1 MTVVNRTVANRFG
14 LSAKIRGLLA
24 CGALLTLAFGSA
36 QAQVPDGSPAAAAG
50 GNRVQS
56 VDATRTGAGVF
67 LTIHMKQPVGAVPRN
82 FSVTRPAR
90 IALDL
95 MGATNGLGRNAVTV
109 DQGNLRSV
117 DVVQAQGRTRV
128 VLNLVRSVAYTVTT
142 SGNTVL
148 VALGNVDETAPTFP
162 AAPVSASSQPAS
174 SHALTAQTVAAASA
188 AVPQAVRTIRALDFR
203 RGDNGEGRV
212 VVDLSDPN
220 TAVNIQQKGT
230 SVFVDFEGTTIPD
243 SLRRRLDVTDFGTP
257 VAQVTANQDVGK
269 TRLVIQGRGLWQQ
282 DAYQSDNQFVIE
294 LKPVHADPTKL
305 FPGGGRGYHGQRLSL
320 NFQNVDVRSLLQV
333 IADFTN
339 LNIITSDS
347 VHGTITLRLKD
358 VPWDQALDIILQSK
372 NLGMRKN
379 NNVIL
384 IAPREELA
392 LKEKQTLEAQSQIES
407 LEPVR
412 SESFVLNYSRAVDVR
427 NLLMGGG
434 PGGGGGRQGLLS
446 KRGSVVL
453 DTRTNQIFVQ
463 DIPERLDEIGR
474 LISRIDVPTRQ
485 VMIEARIVEAQDTF
499 SQDIGSRLGIV
510 HYGPTSWVN
519 GGAGSTYG
527 TGTGAAAGGFNTTS
541 VGNTT
546 ITNPNFVNLPAASQN
561 GFNPGIIG
569 LTLFDR
575 SISNLLNL
583 ELSALEVDGQAN
595 DVASP
600 RVVTANNVKAT
611 IMQGT
616 QIPYQTVSAGGGIGM
631 VQFENAVLSLEVTP
645 QITPDGDVFLT
656 VKVHK
661 DTPNPSVSSAAG
673 VAIDTKS
680 VDTQV
685 LVQNGGTVV
694 IGGIFEKIQTT
705 TTTKIPFLGDLPYIG
720 IFFRDRAKT
729 NNRTEL
735 LIFITPRVISQQV
748 DRAASQM

>member
-1 MTVVNRTVANRFG
+1 MTVANLRG
-14 LSAKIRGLLA
+14 IPSKIRSLLA
-24 CGALLTLAFGSA
+24 CGIALSVVLGSA
-36 QAQVPDGSPAAAAG
+36 QAQVPGGAAAEAAAG
-50 GNRVQS
+50 NSVQS
-56 VDATRTGAGVF
+56 VSATRTGAGVF
-67 LTIHMKQPVGAVPRN
+67 LTIRMQKPVTAVPRN
-82 FSVTRPAR
+82 FSVMRPAR

-95 MGATNGLGRNAVTV
+95 MGATNGLGHNAVTI

-117 DVVQAQGRTRV
+117 DVVQAEGRTRI
-128 VLNLVRSVAYTVTT
+128 VLNLVRSVAYTV
-142 SGNTVL
+142 SANGNTVL
-148 VALGNVDETAPTFP
+148 VALGNVNETAPTFP
-162 AAPVSASSQPAS
+162 AAPV
-174 SHALTAQTVAAASA
+174 AASA
-188 AVPQAVRTIRALDFR
+188 TPAATPSGATAVAAKEARTIRALDFR
-203 RGDNGEGRV
+203 RGANGEGRV

-220 TAVNIQQKGT
+220 TAVDIRQKGKN
-230 SVFVDFEGTTIPD
+230 VVVDFDGTAIPD

-257 VAQVTANQDVGK
+257 VARVTASQSGGNAQ
-269 TRLVIQGRGLWQQ
+269 LVIEGRGLWEQ
-282 DAYQSDNQFVIE
+282 DAYQSDNQFVVE
-294 LKPVHADPTKL
+294 LKPVHPNPTQL
-305 FPGGGRGYHGQRLSL
+305 FPGQGKGYHGQRLSL

-372 NLGMRKN
+372 GLGMRKN
-379 NNVIL
+379 GNVIL

-392 LKEKQTLEAQSQIES
+392 LKEKQTLEAQSQIEA

-412 SESFVLNYSRAVDVR
+412 AESFVLNYARALDVQ
-427 NLLMGGG
+427 NLLMGRSGG
-434 PGGGGGRQGLLS
+434 ASGGGMGGKGLLS

-453 DTRTNQIFVQ
+453 DTRTNQLFVQ
-463 DIPERLDEIGR
+463 DIPERLDEIRR
-474 LISRIDVPTRQ
+474 LIARIDVPTRQ

-510 HYGPTSWVN
+510 HSGPTSWVN
-519 GGAGSTYG
+519 GGAGSTYS
-527 TGTGAAAGGFNTTS
+527 TGTGAAAAGGLNTMT
-541 VGNTT
+541 VGTTT

-561 GFNPGIIG
+561 GFNPGVIG

-595 DVASP
+595 DIASP

-631 VQFENAVLSLEVTP
+631 VQFQNAVLSLEVTP

-661 DTPNPSVSSAAG
+661 DTPNPAVSSAAG

-694 IGGIFEKIQTT
+694 IGGIFEKTQTI
-705 TTTKIPFLGDLPYIG
+705 TTTKIPFLGDLPYVG

-735 LIFITPRVISQQV
+735 LIFITPRVISQQM
-748 DRAASQM
+748 DQAAAQM

>member
-1 MTVVNRTVANRFG
+1 MTVANLRG
-14 LSAKIRGLLA
+14 IPSKIRSLLA
-24 CGALLTLAFGSA
+24 CGIALAVVLGNAEAQVADGAAA
-36 QAQVPDGSPAAAAG
+36 QAVAA
-50 GNRVQS
+50 NSVQS
-56 VDATRTGAGVF
+56 VSATRTGAGVF
-67 LTIHMKQPVGAVPRN
+67 LTIRMQKPITTIPRN
-82 FSVTRPAR
+82 FSVMRPAR

-95 MGATNGLGRNAVTV
+95 MGATNGLGRNAVTI

-117 DVVQAQGRTRV
+117 DVVQAEGRTRV
-128 VLNLVRSVAYTVTT
+128 VLNLVRSVAYTVSA

-148 VALGNVDETAPTFP
+148 VALGNVNETAPTFP
-162 AAPVSASSQPAS
+162 ASPTETPASAPAPV
-174 SHALTAQTVAAASA
+174 TAAKVARTV
-188 AVPQAVRTIRALDFR
+188 RALDFR
-203 RGDNGEGRV
+203 RGANGEGRV

-220 TAVNIQQKGT
+220 TAVDIRQKGKN
-230 SVFVDFEGTTIPD
+230 VVVNFDGTAIPD
-243 SLRRRLDVTDFGTP
+243 TLRRRLDVTDFGTP
-257 VAQVTANQDVGK
+257 VARVTASQDGGNAQ
-269 TRLVIQGRGLWQQ
+269 LVIEGRGLWEQ
-282 DAYQSDNQFVIE
+282 DAYQSDNQFVVE
-294 LKPVHADPTKL
+294 LKPVHPNPTQL
-305 FPGGGRGYHGQRLSL
+305 FPGGGKGYRGQRLSL

-372 NLGMRKN
+372 GLGMRKN
-379 NNVIL
+379 GNVIL
-384 IAPREELA
+384 IAPRAELA
-392 LKEKQTLEAQSQIES
+392 LKEKQTLEAQSQIEA

-412 SESFVLNYSRAVDVR
+412 AESVVLNYARAMDVR
-427 NLLMGGG
+427 NLLMGQVAGG
-434 PGGGGGRQGLLS
+434 AGGGGMMGKGLLS

-453 DTRTNQIFVQ
+453 DTRTNQLFIQ
-463 DIPERLDEIGR
+463 DIPERLDEIRR
-474 LISRIDVPTRQ
+474 LIARIDVPTRQ

-510 HYGPTSWVN
+510 HSGPTSWIN

-527 TGTGAAAGGFNTTS
+527 TGTGATGGSYNTMT

-561 GFNPGIIG
+561 GFNPGVIG

-595 DVASP
+595 DIASP

-631 VQFENAVLSLEVTP
+631 VQFQNAVLSLEVTP

-661 DTPNPSVSSAAG
+661 DTPNPAVSSAAG

-694 IGGIFEKIQTT
+694 IGGIFEKTQTI
-705 TTTKIPFLGDLPYIG
+705 TTTKIPFLGDLPYVG

-735 LIFITPRVISQQV
+735 LIFITPRVISQQM
-748 DRAASQM
+748 DQAAAQM

>member
-1 MTVVNRTVANRFG
+1 MTVANLRG
-14 LSAKIRGLLA
+14 IPSKIRSLLA
-24 CGALLTLAFGSA
+24 CGIALSVVLGSA
-36 QAQVPDGSPAAAAG
+36 QAQVPGGAAAEAAAG
-50 GNRVQS
+50 NSVQS
-56 VDATRTGAGVF
+56 VSATRTGAGVF
-67 LTIHMKQPVGAVPRN
+67 LTIRMQKPVTAVPRN
-82 FSVTRPAR
+82 FSVMRPAR

-95 MGATNGLGRNAVTV
+95 MGATNGLGHNAVTI

-117 DVVQAQGRTRV
+117 DVVQAEGRTRI
-128 VLNLVRSVAYTVTT
+128 VLNLVRSVAYTV
-142 SGNTVL
+142 SANGNTVL
-148 VALGNVDETAPTFP
+148 VALGNVNETAPTFP
-162 AAPVSASSQPAS
+162 AAPV
-174 SHALTAQTVAAASA
+174 AASGTPAATPSGATA
-188 AVPQAVRTIRALDFR
+188 AVAKEARTIRALDFR
-203 RGDNGEGRV
+203 RGANGEGRV

-220 TAVNIQQKGT
+220 TAVDIRQKGKN
-230 SVFVDFEGTTIPD
+230 VVVDFDGTAIPD

-257 VAQVTANQDVGK
+257 VARVTASQSGGNAQ
-269 TRLVIQGRGLWQQ
+269 LVIEGRGLWEQ
-282 DAYQSDNQFVIE
+282 DAYQSDNQFVVE
-294 LKPVHADPTKL
+294 LKPVHPNPTQL
-305 FPGGGRGYHGQRLSL
+305 FPGQGKGYHGQRLSL

-372 NLGMRKN
+372 GLGMRKN
-379 NNVIL
+379 GNVIL
-384 IAPREELA
+384 VAPREELA
-392 LKEKQTLEAQSQIES
+392 LKEKQTLEAQSQIEA

-412 SESFVLNYSRAVDVR
+412 AESFVLNYARAIDVR
-427 NLLMGGG
+427 NLLMGRSGG
-434 PGGGGGRQGLLS
+434 ASGGGMGGKGLLS

-453 DTRTNQIFVQ
+453 DTRTNQLFVQ
-463 DIPERLDEIGR
+463 DIPERLDEIRR
-474 LISRIDVPTRQ
+474 LIARIDVPTRQ

-510 HYGPTSWVN
+510 HSGPTSWVN
-519 GGAGSTYG
+519 GGAGSTYT
-527 TGTGAAAGGFNTTS
+527 TGTGAAAAGGLNTMT
-541 VGNTT
+541 VGTTT

-561 GFNPGIIG
+561 GFNPGVIG

-595 DVASP
+595 DIASP

-631 VQFENAVLSLEVTP
+631 VQFQNAVLSLEVTP

-661 DTPNPSVSSAAG
+661 DTPNPAVSSAAG

-694 IGGIFEKIQTT
+694 IGGIFEKTQTI
-705 TTTKIPFLGDLPYIG
+705 TTTKIPFLGDLPYVG

-735 LIFITPRVISQQV
+735 LIFITPRVISQQM
-748 DRAASQM
+748 DQAAAQM

>member
-1 MTVVNRTVANRFG
+1 MTVANLRG
-14 LSAKIRGLLA
+14 IPSKIRSLLA
-24 CGALLTLAFGSA
+24 CGIALATVFGSA
-36 QAQVPDGSPAAAAG
+36 QAQVPGTAVAEAAAG
-50 GNRVQS
+50 NSVQS
-56 VDATRTGAGVF
+56 VTATRTGAGVF
-67 LTIHMKQPVGAVPRN
+67 LTIRMQKPVAAVPRN
-82 FSVTRPAR
+82 FSVMRPAR

-95 MGATNGLGRNAVTV
+95 MGATNGLGRNAVTI

-117 DVVQAQGRTRV
+117 DVVQAGGRTRI
-128 VLNLVRSVAYTVTT
+128 VLNLLQSVAYTV
-142 SGNTVL
+142 SANGNTVL
-148 VALGNVDETAPTFP
+148 VALGNVNETAPTFP
-162 AAPVSASSQPAS
+162 AAPVAPSARPAS
-174 SHALTAQTVAAASA
+174 VPVGASA
-188 AVPQAVRTIRALDFR
+188 PVAPTEARAIRALDFR
-203 RGDNGEGRV
+203 RGANGEGRV

-220 TAVNIQQKGT
+220 TAVDIRQKGK
-230 SVFVDFEGTTIPD
+230 SVVVDFDGTTIPD

-257 VAQVTANQDVGK
+257 VARVTASQNGGNAQ
-269 TRLVIQGRGLWQQ
+269 LVIEGRGLWEQ
-282 DAYQSDNQFVIE
+282 DAYQSDNQFVVE
-294 LKPVHADPTKL
+294 LKPVHPNPTQL
-305 FPGGGRGYHGQRLSL
+305 FPGQGKGYHGQRLSL

-372 NLGMRKN
+372 GLGMRKN
-379 NNVIL
+379 GNVIL

-392 LKEKQTLEAQSQIES
+392 LKEKQTLEAQSQIEA

-412 SESFVLNYSRAVDVR
+412 AESFVLNYARAVDVQ
-427 NLLMGGG
+427 NLLMGRAA
-434 PGGGGGRQGLLS
+434 GGGGGGMGSGKGLLS

-453 DTRTNQIFVQ
+453 DTRTNQLFVQ
-463 DIPERLDEIGR
+463 DIPERLDEIRR
-474 LISRIDVPTRQ
+474 LISKIDVPTRQ

-510 HYGPTSWVN
+510 HSGPTSWIN

-527 TGTGAAAGGFNTTS
+527 TGTASAAGSTNAMTI
-541 VGNTT
+541 GNTS

-561 GFNPGIIG
+561 GFNPGVIG

-595 DVASP
+595 DIASP

-631 VQFENAVLSLEVTP
+631 VQFQNAVLSLEVTP

-661 DTPNPSVSSAAG
+661 DTPNPAVSSAAG

-694 IGGIFEKIQTT
+694 IGGIFEKTETI
-705 TTTKIPFLGDLPYIG
+705 TTTKIPFLGDLPYVG

-735 LIFITPRVISQQV
+735 LIFITPRVISQQMNQ
-748 DRAASQM
+748 AAAQM

>member
-1 MTVVNRTVANRFG
+1 MTVANLRG
-14 LSAKIRGLLA
+14 IPSKIRSLLA
-24 CGALLTLAFGSA
+24 CGIALSVVLGSA
-36 QAQVPDGSPAAAAG
+36 QAQVSGGAAAEAAAG
-50 GNRVQS
+50 NSVQS
-56 VDATRTGAGVF
+56 VSATRTGAGVF
-67 LTIHMKQPVGAVPRN
+67 LTIRMQKPVTAVPRN
-82 FSVTRPAR
+82 FSVMRPAR

-95 MGATNGLGRNAVTV
+95 MGATNGLGHNAVTI

-117 DVVQAQGRTRV
+117 DVVQAEGRTRI
-128 VLNLVRSVAYTVTT
+128 VLNLVRSVAYTV
-142 SGNTVL
+142 SANGNTVL
-148 VALGNVDETAPTFP
+148 VALGNVNETAPTFP
-162 AAPVSASSQPAS
+162 AAPV
-174 SHALTAQTVAAASA
+174 AASGTPAATPSGATA
-188 AVPQAVRTIRALDFR
+188 AVAKEARTIRALDFR
-203 RGDNGEGRV
+203 RGANGEGRV

-220 TAVNIQQKGT
+220 TAVDIRQKGKN
-230 SVFVDFEGTTIPD
+230 VVVDFDGTAIPD

-257 VAQVTANQDVGK
+257 VARVTASQSGGNAQ
-269 TRLVIQGRGLWQQ
+269 LVIEGRGLWEQ
-282 DAYQSDNQFVIE
+282 DAYQSDNQFVVE
-294 LKPVHADPTKL
+294 LKPVHPNPTQL
-305 FPGGGRGYHGQRLSL
+305 FPGQGKGYHGQRLSL

-372 NLGMRKN
+372 GLGMRKN
-379 NNVIL
+379 GNVIL

-392 LKEKQTLEAQSQIES
+392 LKEKQTLEAQSQIEA

-412 SESFVLNYSRAVDVR
+412 AESFVLNYARALDVQ
-427 NLLMGGG
+427 NLLMGRSGG
-434 PGGGGGRQGLLS
+434 ASGGGMGGKGLLS

-453 DTRTNQIFVQ
+453 DTRTNQLFVQ
-463 DIPERLDEIGR
+463 DIPERLDEIRR
-474 LISRIDVPTRQ
+474 LIARIDVPTRQ

-510 HYGPTSWVN
+510 HSGPTSWVN
-519 GGAGSTYG
+519 GGAGSTYT
-527 TGTGAAAGGFNTTS
+527 TGTGAAAAGGLNTMT
-541 VGNTT
+541 VGTTT

-561 GFNPGIIG
+561 GFNPGVIG

-595 DVASP
+595 DIASP

-631 VQFENAVLSLEVTP
+631 VQFQNAVLSLEVTP

-661 DTPNPSVSSAAG
+661 DTPNPAVSSAAG

-694 IGGIFEKIQTT
+694 IGGIFEKTQTI
-705 TTTKIPFLGDLPYIG
+705 TTTKIPFLGDLPYVG

-735 LIFITPRVISQQV
+735 LIFITPRVISQQM
-748 DRAASQM
+748 DQAAAQM

>member
-1 MTVVNRTVANRFG
+1 MTVANLRG
-14 LSAKIRGLLA
+14 IPSKIRSLLA
-24 CGALLTLAFGSA
+24 CGIALAVVLGSA
-36 QAQVPDGSPAAAAG
+36 QAQVPGGAAAEAAAG
-50 GNRVQS
+50 NSVQS
-56 VDATRTGAGVF
+56 VSATRTGSGVF
-67 LTIHMKQPVGAVPRN
+67 LTIRMRKPVTAVPRN
-82 FSVTRPAR
+82 FSVMRPAR

-95 MGATNGLGRNAVTV
+95 MGATNGLGHNAVTI

-117 DVVQAQGRTRV
+117 DVVQAEGRTRI
-128 VLNLVRSVAYTVTT
+128 VLNLVRSVAYTV
-142 SGNTVL
+142 SANGNTVL
-148 VALGNVDETAPTFP
+148 VALGNVNETAPTFP
-162 AAPVSASSQPAS
+162 AAPGS
-174 SHALTAQTVAAASA
+174 ASA
-188 AVPQAVRTIRALDFR
+188 APAATPAGATATPTAAKEARTIRALDFR
-203 RGDNGEGRV
+203 RGANGEGRV

-220 TAVNIQQKGT
+220 TAVDIRQKGKN
-230 SVFVDFEGTTIPD
+230 VVVDFDGTAIPD

-257 VAQVTANQDVGK
+257 VALVTASQNGGDAQ
-269 TRLVIQGRGLWQQ
+269 LVIEGRGLWEQ
-282 DAYQSDNQFVIE
+282 DAYQSDNQFVVE
-294 LKPVHADPTKL
+294 LKPVHPNPTQL
-305 FPGGGRGYHGQRLSL
+305 FPGGGKGYHGQRLSL

-372 NLGMRKN
+372 GLGMRKN
-379 NNVIL
+379 GNVIL
-384 IAPREELA
+384 IAPRAELA
-392 LKEKQTLEAQSQIES
+392 LKEKQTLEAQSQIEA

-412 SESFVLNYSRAVDVR
+412 AESFVLNYARAIDVR
-427 NLLMGGG
+427 NLLMGQAAGG
-434 PGGGGGRQGLLS
+434 AGEGGMMGKGLLS

-453 DTRTNQIFVQ
+453 DTRTNQLFVQ
-463 DIPERLDEIGR
+463 DIPERLDQVRR
-474 LISRIDVPTRQ
+474 LIARIDVPTRQ

-499 SQDIGSRLGIV
+499 SQDIGARLGVV
-510 HYGPTSWVN
+510 HSGPTSWVN

-527 TGTGAAAGGFNTTS
+527 TGTGAAGGSSFNTMT

-561 GFNPGIIG
+561 GFNPGVIG
-569 LTLFDR
+569 LTLFDH

-595 DVASP
+595 DIASP

-631 VQFENAVLSLEVTP
+631 VQFQNAVLSLEVTP

-661 DTPNPSVSSAAG
+661 DTPNPAVSSAAG

-694 IGGIFEKIQTT
+694 IGGIFEKTQTI
-705 TTTKIPFLGDLPYIG
+705 TTTKIPFLGDLPYVG

-735 LIFITPRVISQQV
+735 LIFITPRVISQQM
-748 DRAASQM
+748 DQAAAQM